1 MKHPTD
7 ESSEE
12 AQACAP
18 DDVERERRA
27 QAALE
32 SYFRARTA
40 EVAAA
45 RVLDRFHAQRP
56 AGPRIR
62 ALTPPGRTPMIA
74 SPWGRARSLAAVLA
88 VLVIV
93 LWNLVPRRPPAL
105 VLAEPGASVADGRRN
120 LHRAEAGEMVR
131 AHAPCTLALGGLRIQ
146 LRPGAALGVERLPDG
161 APGAAFRLRQHAG
174 EAVYRLEPGG
184 GVPLSVEVPGGR
196 VRVTGTAFRVRIAGP
211 ATDVAVGEGTVEL
224 DADAVTPLSAGHAA
238 RLQAAGRIEWTGP
251 FNLIADPDFA
261 RAARVRTGTSR

>member
-1 MKHPTD
+1 MTHPTD
-7 ESSEE
+7 ESSED
-12 AQACAP
+12 AQTLAP
-18 DDVERERRA
+18 DDVERDRRA

-32 SYFRARTA
+32 NYFRAQA
-40 EVAAA
+40 VEAAAA
-45 RVLDRFHAQRP
+45 RVLDRFRAQRP

-88 VLVIV
+88 VLAII
-93 LWNLVPRRPPAL
+93 LWNVFPRRPPAL
-105 VLAEPGASVADGRRN
+105 ALAEPDASVASGRRSM
-120 LHRAEAGEMVR
+120 HRAEVGEIVR

-184 GVPLSVEVPGGR
+184 GIPLSVEVPGGR
-196 VRVTGTAFRVRIAGP
+196 VRVIGTVFRVRIAGP

-224 DADAVTPLSAGHAA
+224 DADTVTPLPAGQAA
-238 RLQAAGRIEWTGP
+238 RLQAAGRVEWTGP
-251 FNLIADPDFA
+251 FNLIADPDFTS
-261 RAARVRTGTSR
+261 AARIRTGTSR